1 MNVHPSSGEYV
12 VQSPA
17 GVPGW
22 LGSGPAP
29 SPAALIWSIAGTD
42 SGGGAGLAADQRAA
56 EAFGVHLCP
65 VVAAVTAQNSVAVTA
80 VQALPPELL
89 EAQVAALA
97 TDLPPRAIKLGL
109 LGSAANARLVAR
121 WVDRLR
127 AEHGPIPLVIDP
139 VLGAT
144 TGARFADAELL
155 AVYRHELLPRASAVT
170 PNRREAAELVGGRE
184 ASLPELENDLE
195 ASLPELAMRLRATGA
210 ATACITGG
218 DAAKADAR
226 DWLDSPQARG
236 ALRLPRVA
244 TTHHHGTG
252 CTFATAWAAAL
263 ALGFPDADAA
273 VLAKMATTAALRGAR
288 PLGRG
293 AGPVCAGPGFAR
305 DSRLLPT
312 LSLAESTR
320 PAMPRPRH
328 DPGVYAIVDS
338 AARAEAALAGGADT
352 VQLRIKAPPQP
363 DTAWHAHVQRE
374 VTQAV
379 AAARTAGRTLYV
391 NDHWQ
396 LALAC
401 GAGGV
406 HLGQE
411 DLLALSAGERREL
424 AAAREAG
431 LALGLSSHS
440 LWELARAA
448 HEAPDYVACGPV
460 WPTTTKAMPWHPQ
473 GLHNLAWWVAVAP
486 APVVAI
492 GGILEPE
499 HLSQAAAAGAAGGC
513 VVRGL
518 GNDPSS
524 RLPVWRR
531 AWQHGL
537 DARAANPMPP
547 PPLPHPTL

>member
-1 MNVHPSSGEYV
+1 MT
-12 VQSPA
+12 SPI
-17 GVPGW
+17 V
-22 LGSGPAP
+22 
-29 SPAALIWSIAGTD
+29 WSIAGTD

-80 VQALPPELL
+80 VQPLPPAWL
-89 EAQVAALA
+89 EAQLAAL
-97 TDLPPRAIKLGL
+97 TDDLPPRAIKLGL
-109 LGSAANARLVAR
+109 LGSAVNARLVAR
-121 WVDRLR
+121 WVDGLR
-127 AEHGPIPLVIDP
+127 ATRGPVPLVIDP

-170 PNRREAAELVGGRE
+170 PNRPEAAELVDDRG
-184 ASLPELENDLE
+184 ATV
-195 ASLPELAMRLRATGA
+195 PELAARLRAMGA
-210 ATACITGG
+210 GTACITGG
-218 DAAKADAR
+218 DADEADAH

-236 ALRLPRVA
+236 RLSLPRVA
-244 TTHHHGTG
+244 TAHHHGTG

-273 VLAKMATTAALRGAR
+273 VLAKMATAAALHRAG

-293 AGPVCAGPGFAR
+293 AGPVRAGPGFAT
-305 DSRLLPT
+305 DARLLPT
-312 LSLAESTR
+312 LSLAGSTR
-320 PAMPRPRH
+320 PATLTPRLA
-328 DPGVYAIVDS
+328 PGVYAIVDS
-338 AARAEAALAGGADT
+338 AARAEAALAGGTDT

-363 DTAWHAHVQRE
+363 DAAWHEHVQRE

-379 AAARTAGRTLYV
+379 AAARAAGRTLYV

-411 DLLALSAGERREL
+411 DLLALSPGERREL
-424 AAAREAG
+424 AAARAAG

-448 HEAPDYVACGPV
+448 HEAPDYIACGPV
-460 WPTTTKAMPWHPQ
+460 WPTTTKAMPWRPQ
-473 GLHNLAWWVAVAP
+473 GLHNLAWWAAVAP

-492 GGILEPE
+492 GGILAPT
-499 HLSQAAAAGAAGGC
+499 LLMQAAAAGATGGC

-518 GNDPSS
+518 GESPALS
-524 RLPVWRR
+524 LPAWRE

-537 DARAANPMPP
+537 DARAAHPTPP
-547 PPLPHPTL
+547 PTLPRPAL

>member
-1 MNVHPSSGEYV
+1 MTLPI
-12 VQSPA
+12 
-17 GVPGW
+17 
-22 LGSGPAP
+22 
-29 SPAALIWSIAGTD
+29 IWSIAGTD

-65 VVAAVTAQNSVAVTA
+65 IVAAVTAQNSVAVTA
-80 VQALPPELL
+80 VQPLPPDWL
-89 EAQVAALA
+89 EAQLAALA
-97 TDLPPRAIKLGL
+97 ADLPPRAIKLGL
-109 LGSAANARLVAR
+109 LGSAVNARLVAR

-127 AEHGPIPLVIDP
+127 AEHGPLPLVIDP

-170 PNRREAAELVGGRE
+170 PNRREAAELVGDRG
-184 ASLPELENDLE
+184 AGQPELGNDLE
-195 ASLPELAMRLRATGA
+195 ASLPELAVRLRATGA
-210 ATACITGG
+210 GTACITGG
-218 DAAKADAR
+218 DAAEADAH

-236 ALRLPRVA
+236 RLTLPRVA
-244 TTHHHGTG
+244 TAHHHGTG

-273 VLAKMATTAALRGAR
+273 VLAKMATTAALHRAG
-288 PLGRG
+288 PLGNG
-293 AGPVCAGPGFAR
+293 AGPVRAGPGFAA
-305 DSRLLPT
+305 DARLLPT
-312 LSLAESTR
+312 LSLAGSTR
-320 PAMPRPRH
+320 PATPGPRAA
-328 DPGVYAIVDS
+328 PGVYAIVDS

-352 VQLRIKAPPQP
+352 VQLRIKAPLQP
-363 DTAWHAHVQRE
+363 DAAWHGHVQRE
-374 VTQAV
+374 LTQAV
-379 AAARTAGRTLYV
+379 AAARAAGRTLYV

-424 AAAREAG
+424 AAARAAG
-431 LALGLSSHS
+431 LQLGLSSHS

-448 HEAPDYVACGPV
+448 HEAPDYIACGPV
-460 WPTTTKAMPWHPQ
+460 WPTTTKAMPWRPQ
-473 GLHNLAWWVAVAP
+473 GLNNLAWWAAVAP

-492 GGILEPE
+492 GGILDP
-499 HLSQAAAAGAAGGC
+499 SQLAQSAAAGAAGGC

-518 GNDPSS
+518 GDSPALS
-524 RLPVWRR
+524 LPAWRE

-537 DARAANPMPP
+537 DARTTRPTPP
-547 PPLPHPTL
+547 PALPHPTL